1 MAKAWVDWRL
11 TGMDLDP
18 VPPATDKGYIQGN
31 MTLGGEK
38 AGESASKI

>member
-1 MAKAWVDWRL
+1 
-11 TGMDLDP
+11 MDLDP
-18 VPPATDKGYIQGN
+18 VPPATDKGYIQVN

>member
-1 MAKAWVDWRL
+1 
-11 TGMDLDP
+11 MDLDP